1 MLIPQEGYLPEP
13 IRSTYR
19 GFKLSTTE
27 DGRVRVTTEAGH
39 YVGDYPS
46 QAVAAR
52 AIDYA
57 ITEGGN

>member
-1 MLIPQEGYLPEP
+1 M
-13 IRSTYR
+13 RTTYR
-19 GFKLSTTE
+19 GFTFTQAE
-27 DGRVRVTTEAGH
+27 DGRVRVTTEVGH

-46 QAVAAR
+46 QAAAAR